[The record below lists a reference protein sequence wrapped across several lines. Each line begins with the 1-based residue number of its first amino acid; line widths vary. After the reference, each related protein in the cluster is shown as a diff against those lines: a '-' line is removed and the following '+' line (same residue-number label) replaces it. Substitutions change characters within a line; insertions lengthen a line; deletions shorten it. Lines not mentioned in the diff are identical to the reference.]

1 MIGLYL
7 NPPHNALVLSIDE
20 KPPIQAIERT
30 CGYVHTSSGKIVR
43 AMKSTCKRHGT
54 LNLFAAL
61 QVATGEI
68 QGKITAAYNKNA
80 APFIWRKRK
89 VKGAQLRNTIINLCN

>member
-20 KPPIQAIERT
+20 KPSIQAIERT
-30 CGYVHTSSGKIVR
+30 LGYVHTRSGKIVR
-43 AMKSTCKRHGT
+43 AMKSTYKRHGT

-61 QVATGEI
+61 QVATGQI
-68 QGKITAAYNKNA
+68 QGKMTATK
-80 APFIWRKRK
+80 KR
-89 VKGAQLRNTIINLCN
+89 VDF